1 MMTMIVRHCIRFA
14 VCPQSMLQR
23 GLAAREPSV
32 KIRFKNRGETLE
44 AVGKI
49 GQSLYEVVLNADLP
63 IDGYGACEG
72 TLACCTC
79 HVILEPEHYK
89 RLPPPVEDELD
100 LLDLAPE
107 ATDFSRLGCQVKLTE
122 QDLPGVEVIVPS
134 EVRDARAYD

>member
-1 MMTMIVRHCIRFA
+1 MMMVVMRYCIRRA
-14 VCPQSMLQR
+14 ICPQAVLLR
-23 GLAAREPSV
+23 GLAAGVPDV
-32 KIRFKNRGETLE
+32 KVRFQNRGKTLD
-44 AVGKI
+44 AMGKI
-49 GQSLYEVVLNADLP
+49 GQSLYEVIVNADLP

-89 RLPPPVEDELD
+89 RLPPPVEEELD

-122 QDLPGVEVIVPS
+122 EDLPSIEVTVPS
-134 EVRDARAYD
+134 EVRDARAY